1 MYQGRYWSEEM
12 FAVVDA
18 LVEVAR
24 EESMTPAQT
33 ALAWML
39 TRDSVT
45 SPIVG
50 ASRPE
55 QLHDTVKSLDRKLSR
70 DAVAKLDEASRSF
83 V

>member
-24 EESMTPAQT
+24 EQSMTPAQ
-33 ALAWML
+33 AAVAWML
-39 TRDSVT
+39 SRDSVT

-50 ASRPE
+50 ASRPD
-55 QLHDTVKSLDRKLSR
+55 QLQDTVKALDRKLSPE
-70 DAVAKLDEASRSF
+70 AVAKLDEASRSF
-83 V
+83 L